1 MSKVK
6 ATVHGAISI
15 VSAIASGKGAAL
27 GITPKVEVIMESMPG
42 SGISIK
48 SGSQNL
54 SSRLITR
61 TIEKIVS
68 KKQLSETKL
77 NLLLNSEIPT
87 GYGLKSSSAISSAV
101 ALATAKLF
109 KQKIDDSKI
118 LLAGVNASIETKVSL
133 TGAYDDACACY
144 YGGFMVT
151 DNYKRKI
158 ISSKKA
164 PTNLKVVIF
173 IPKSRKRGNIKKL
186 KTLNT
191 VFERAWN
198 FAKNEDYWNAMILNG
213 FATSSILNSDPKLI
227 TQLVEKGAIGASISG
242 NGPSIAA
249 VTKQSNIS
257 RIKKVFSSLEG
268 RVTVTQIN
276 NKRAEVHEL

>member
-27 GITPKVEVIMESMPG
+27 GITPKVEVIMESIPG

-48 SGSQNL
+48 SDSRSL

-87 GYGLKSSSAISSAV
+87 GYGLKSSSAISSVV
-101 ALATAKLF
+101 ALAAAKLF

-242 NGPSIAA
+242 NGPSVAA

>member
-1 MSKVK
+1 MSRVK

-101 ALATAKLF
+101 ALAAAKLF

-242 NGPSIAA
+242 NGPSVAV

>member
-27 GITPKVEVIMESMPG
+27 GITPKVEVIMESIPG

-101 ALATAKLF
+101 ALAAAKLF

-242 NGPSIAA
+242 NGPSVAV

-257 RIKKVFSSLEG
+257 RIKKIFSSLEG

>member
-1 MSKVK
+1 
-6 ATVHGAISI
+6 
-15 VSAIASGKGAAL
+15 
-27 GITPKVEVIMESMPG
+27 
-42 SGISIK
+42 
-48 SGSQNL
+48 
-54 SSRLITR
+54 
-61 TIEKIVS
+61 
-68 KKQLSETKL
+68 
-77 NLLLNSEIPT
+77 
-87 GYGLKSSSAISSAV
+87 
-101 ALATAKLF
+101 LF

-151 DNYKRKI
+151 NNYKRKI

>member
-27 GITPKVEVIMESMPG
+27 GITPKVEVIMESIPG

-87 GYGLKSSSAISSAV
+87 GYGLKSSSAISSVV
-101 ALATAKLF
+101 ALAVAKLF

-118 LLAGVNASIETKVSL
+118 LLAGVNASVETKVSL

>member
-48 SGSQNL
+48 SDSQSI
-54 SSRLITR
+54 SSKLITR

-87 GYGLKSSSAISSAV
+87 GYGLKSSSAISSVV
-101 ALATAKLF
+101 ALAAAKLF

>member
-6 ATVHGAISI
+6 ATVHSAISI
-15 VSAIASGKGAAL
+15 VNAIATGKGATL
-27 GITPKVEVIMESMPG
+27 GISPKVEVIMESMPG

-48 SGSQNL
+48 SDSQSL

-77 NLLLNSEIPT
+77 NLSLNSEIPT

-101 ALATAKLF
+101 ALAAAKLF

-118 LLAGVNASIETKVSL
+118 LLAGVEASLETKVSL

-158 ISSKKA
+158 INSKKA

-186 KTLNT
+186 KTLNP

-198 FAKNEDYWNAMILNG
+198 FAKNSDYWNAMILNG
-213 FATSSILNSDPKLI
+213 FATSSILNSNPKLI

-249 VTKQSNIS
+249 VTKESNIS
-257 RIKKVFSSLEG
+257 RIRKVFSSLEG
-268 RVTVTQIN
+268 KVAVAQIN

>member
-27 GITPKVEVIMESMPG
+27 GITPKVEVIMESIPG

-48 SGSQNL
+48 SDSRSL

-101 ALATAKLF
+101 ALAAAKLF

-118 LLAGVNASIETKVSL
+118 LLAGVNASLETKVSL

-242 NGPSIAA
+242 NGPSVAV

-268 RVTVTQIN
+268 GVTVTQIN

>member
-77 NLLLNSEIPT
+77 NLLLNSEMPT
-87 GYGLKSSSAISSAV
+87 GYGLKSSSAISSVV
-101 ALATAKLF
+101 ALAAAKLF

-249 VTKQSNIS
+249 VTIQSNIS

>member
-15 VSAIASGKGAAL
+15 VNAIATGKGATL
-27 GITPKVEVIMESMPG
+27 GISPKVEVIMESMPG

-48 SGSQNL
+48 SDSQSL

-101 ALATAKLF
+101 ALAAAKLF
-109 KQKIDDSKI
+109 EQKIDDSKI
-118 LLAGVNASIETKVSL
+118 LLAGVNASLETKVSV

-144 YGGFMVT
+144 YGGFIVT

-164 PTNLKVVIF
+164 PTNFKVVIF

-186 KTLNT
+186 KTLNP
-191 VFERAWN
+191 VFERAWS
-198 FAKNEDYWNAMILNG
+198 FAKNSDYWNAMILNG
-213 FATSSILNSDPKLI
+213 FATSSVLNSNPKLI
-227 TQLVEKGAIGASISG
+227 TQLVEKGAISASISG